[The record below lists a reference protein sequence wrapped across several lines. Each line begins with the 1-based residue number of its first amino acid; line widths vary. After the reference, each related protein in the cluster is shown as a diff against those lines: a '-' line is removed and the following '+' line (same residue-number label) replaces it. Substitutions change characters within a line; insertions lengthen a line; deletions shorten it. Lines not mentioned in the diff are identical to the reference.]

1 MIVRKVVS
9 NSVRVVGVVV
19 SRVVSSHTYV
29 IRKFTKH
36 TISEYKHKNFYLTK
50 YHITKEYFPFYS
62 QDKRLSYRLID
73 NS

>member
-1 MIVRKVVS
+1 MIVRKVS
-9 NSVRVVGVVV
+9 CSVRVVGVVV
-19 SRVVSSHTYV
+19 SRIVSSNTYV
-29 IRKFTKH
+29 IRKYTKH
-36 TISEYKHKNFYLTK
+36 IISEYKHKNFYLTK

>member
-36 TISEYKHKNFYLTK
+36 IMMRILFSIFL
-50 YHITKEYFPFYS
+50 
-62 QDKRLSYRLID
+62 
-73 NS
+73 

>member
-1 MIVRKVVS
+1 MIVRKVS
-9 NSVRVVGVVV
+9 GSVRVVGVVV
-19 SRVVSSHTYV
+19 SRIVSSHTYV
-29 IRKFTKH
+29 IRRYTKH
-36 TISEYKHKNFYLTK
+36 IISEYKHKNFYLTK

>member
-1 MIVRKVVS
+1 MIVRKVS
-9 NSVRVVGVVV
+9 GSVRVVGVVV

-36 TISEYKHKNFYLTK
+36 IISEYKHKNFYLTK